1 MHFYSGEMA
10 KKLPLLTVLSGP
22 ASSMRG
28 AAFLSETDDAV
39 VVDIGEITT
48 NVGMIKSGLP
58 CMSNDCFKVSYVALY
73 NVSGYIIYTY
83 LLIYMYIACLYY
95 IYGKKLVHSSLNL
108 TYMSSKS

>member
-1 MHFYSGEMA
+1 MLHIKGIVHIGFCYMHFYSGEMV

-28 AAFLSETDDAV
+28 AAFLSGTDDAV

-48 NVGMIKSGLP
+48 NVGMVQSGLP

-73 NVSGYIIYTY
+73 NVCGYIIYTY
-83 LLIYMYIACLYY
+83 LLIYTYIACLW
-95 IYGKKLVHSSLNL
+95 
-108 TYMSSKS
+108 